1 MRIAPIV
8 DLFNLIG
15 GIEYTDPTKYPETRK
30 TTNQTELSPTP
41 AIKML
46 IATKLIT
53 NHHADW
59 TDNLPE
65 AIGKKGLLILQNCN

>member
-1 MRIAPIV
+1 MPHVRIAPIV

-15 GIEYTDPTKYPETRK
+15 GIEYANPAKYSITRK
-30 TTNQTELSPTP
+30 ATNQTELRPTP
-41 AIKML
+41 AIKRP

-65 AIGKKGLLILQNCN
+65 TIGK